1 MKEFYS
7 LKQGRSRFQKTT
19 MSSGP
24 WKPPAGPGAFSA
36 ENHDG
41 VREKKPT
48 KQRIPLLSC
57 PSQPFT
63 SKLALLGQVF
73 LDSS

>member
-1 MKEFYS
+1 
-7 LKQGRSRFQKTT
+7 

-24 WKPPAGPGAFSA
+24 WEPPPGPGIFSSP
-36 ENHDG
+36 ENEG
-41 VREKKPT
+41 QATEKKPA
-48 KQRIPLLSC
+48 KQKSPLLSC